1 MLHMLSETGMLGLR
15 AANAPMEA
23 NGKPLLDQG
32 EILDNLGRYYQL
44 VSKLNYLI
52 LI

>member
-1 MLHMLSETGMLGLR
+1 MLHMLSEAGMLGLR

-23 NGKPLLDQG
+23 NGKPKTRG

-52 LI
+52 VI